1 MRKIQLNLDA
11 LNVESFETA
20 ALEGGIEFLAPTQGG
35 GPNCASAVD
44 ACPTGRGCTEVVGPC
59 V

>member
-1 MRKIQLNLDA
+1 MRKIQLNLDT
-11 LNVESFETA
+11 LGVESFETA
-20 ALEGGIEFLAPTQGG
+20 GLEAGIEFLAPTQGG

-44 ACPTGRGCTEVVGPC
+44 ACPTARGCTEISPC